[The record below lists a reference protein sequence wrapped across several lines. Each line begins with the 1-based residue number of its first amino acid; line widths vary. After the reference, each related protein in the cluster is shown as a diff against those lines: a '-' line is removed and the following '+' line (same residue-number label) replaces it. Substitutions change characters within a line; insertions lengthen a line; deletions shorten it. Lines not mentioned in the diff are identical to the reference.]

1 MKRRITLNTLAS
13 LLTVAVLGLSLIPVA
28 VQAQNKTVIKIGW
41 TTSDGA
47 QDPYAM
53 GARAFKTAVE
63 RDSNGSL
70 EVQLYPNRQL
80 GDERQ
85 LLEGMR
91 FGTVDGGVITNAV
104 IAQIEPAFSVN
115 DLPFLFSNEDQAH
128 KAFDGA
134 VGVELS
140 KRLLSKGI
148 VMLGYME
155 GGFRNMINNKRP
167 VTSPGDVQGVK
178 YRVMQNPVFID
189 MFTSLGGSAIP
200 MAWGETFT
208 AVQQGTIDGLEIPL
222 AVIDANKYYEV
233 TKYLSLTNHT
243 YSMIGLTMSK
253 RSLDK
258 LTPEQ
263 RKAIMSAAKS
273 STAVQRTAAVA
284 DAKKTLSALEKNGM
298 KINAIADVAAFRKS
312 VAPVYDKFR
321 QGGNGPLLE
330 MALTAVK

>member
-13 LLTVAVLGLSLIPVA
+13 LLTVVGLGLSLIPVA